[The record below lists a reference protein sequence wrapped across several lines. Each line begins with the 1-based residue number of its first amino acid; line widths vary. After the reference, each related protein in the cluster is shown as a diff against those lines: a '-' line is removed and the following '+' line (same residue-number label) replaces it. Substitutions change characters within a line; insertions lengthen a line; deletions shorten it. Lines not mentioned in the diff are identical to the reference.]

1 VGEKIRGKTGAANR
15 RWQQRI
21 EERKQPDLQTRAEK
35 KKSGSSGQFKT
46 QTHLNQARTRN
57 RSSNK
62 IWQQNLTGKKTPTL
76 RGNSR
81 ERKPCA
87 WACEPKKNS
96 NGTCGQDPAKKS
108 KSIAETEV
116 QDDSRTKSGTHMS
129 R

>member
-1 VGEKIRGKTGAANR
+1 MADTLRERERRIGGKYLCAWERIRGKTGAANR

-62 IWQQNLTGKKTPTL
+62 IWQQSLTGKKHQL
-76 RGNSR
+76 
-81 ERKPCA
+81 
-87 WACEPKKNS
+87 
-96 NGTCGQDPAKKS
+96 
-108 KSIAETEV
+108 
-116 QDDSRTKSGTHMS
+116 
-129 R
+129 